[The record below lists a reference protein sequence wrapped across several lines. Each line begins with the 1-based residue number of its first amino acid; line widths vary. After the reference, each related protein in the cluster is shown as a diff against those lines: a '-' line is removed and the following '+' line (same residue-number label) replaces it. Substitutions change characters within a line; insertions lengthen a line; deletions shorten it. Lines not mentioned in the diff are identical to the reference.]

1 MNTEPTSP
9 DQNKEQN
16 DSSEMIKKGT
26 KKENPLLNL
35 LFNIIIPFLIMTKL
49 SKPEY
54 LGQVYGLVTALA
66 FPFLYGIYDLIGSS
80 KVNYFSLLGLASI
93 LLTGGIGLLE
103 LDKTW
108 MIAKETA
115 IPLLIGIFVFA
126 TEKSSKPFVKNM
138 LGQVIDL
145 DKIADAY
152 KEHALEGQFRK
163 RLSRCSYLLGI
174 TFFISAFL
182 NFALAVVVL
191 HGEPGTPEFVESI
204 GRMTFLSYPVIA
216 VPSMIMVGF
225 IMWYLFKDLE
235 KEVGLNLE
243 SVFKQ

>member
-1 MNTEPTSP
+1 MNDISP
-9 DQNKEQN
+9 KNTDEA
-16 DSSEMIKKGT
+16 MITKGT

-35 LFNIIIPFLIMTKL
+35 LFNILIPFLIMTKL

-54 LGQVYGLVTALA
+54 LGQFYGLITALA

-80 KVNYFSLLGLASI
+80 KVNYFSLIGLVSI

-108 MIAKETA
+108 MIAKETS
-115 IPLLIGIFVFA
+115 IPLLIGIFVVA
-126 TEKSSKPFVKNM
+126 TERTAKPFVKNM
-138 LGQVIDL
+138 LGQIIDI
-145 DKIADAY
+145 DKITIAY
-152 KEHALEGQFRK
+152 SEINEEGKFK
-163 RLSRCSYLLGI
+163 SRLSKCSYLLGG
-174 TFFISAFL
+174 TFFISALL
-182 NFALAVVVL
+182 NFLLAVFVL
-191 HGEPGTPEFVESI
+191 KGKPGTPEFVESI

-225 IMWYLFKDLE
+225 ILWFLFKDLE
-235 KEVGLNLE
+235 KEVGLDLE